1 MTTQRSKS
9 RPTQSQRRAA
19 RRERRNRRKRLVRF
33 GAFSA
38 VGVVAVIF
46 IAALFLPGLNLSFG
60 GSGSAPTG
68 PGARMSDQGNLHVE
82 PDQSHPEYNST
93 PATSGWHYEQ
103 PLAPARW
110 GIHDEALEDE
120 VLLHNLEH
128 GGVGVHYNCPEGC
141 DELVDQ
147 LSSIVRGSS
156 KVIMSPYPDMDTKI
170 SLTAWTFIDQFE
182 EFDLQRIEDF
192 ILAHV
197 GSINSPEPNAR

>member
-9 RPTQSQRRAA
+9 RPTQSQRRSA

-103 PLAPARW
+103 PLAFRRVLFRSRWRTRCFFTTWSTVASAFTTTVPKVAMSWLTSYPPSSVGPAR
-110 GIHDEALEDE
+110 
-120 VLLHNLEH
+120 
-128 GGVGVHYNCPEGC
+128 
-141 DELVDQ
+141 
-147 LSSIVRGSS
+147 SSCR
-156 KVIMSPYPDMDTKI
+156 
-170 SLTAWTFIDQFE
+170 LTPTWI
-182 EFDLQRIEDF
+182 QR
-192 ILAHV
+192 
-197 GSINSPEPNAR
+197 